1 MSPKD
6 KTAKQKSAPPVVA
19 PDADETPQD
28 IDAFRNDLARRLR
41 IIISNQQRRWCGC
54 REPSC
59 KRARACRAPRG
70 GCSNRKPT
78 KPVSERQSA
87 RGRAMLARALREHG
101 ERLDAER
108 EQHQSGDRN
117 HQKS

>member
-1 MSPKD
+1 MSPKV
-6 KTAKQKSAPPVVA
+6 KTAKQKSAPSVVS
-19 PDADETPQD
+19 PEIDDAPQD
-28 IDAFRNDLARRLR
+28 IDAFRMELARRLH
-41 IIISNQQRRWCGC
+41 ILVSNQQRRWCGC

-70 GCSNRKPT
+70 VCSNSKPT

-87 RGRAMLARALREHG
+87 RARAMLARALREHD
-101 ERLDAER
+101 ERLEAER
-108 EQHQSGDRN
+108 EGHQSGDRN

>member
-6 KTAKQKSAPPVVA
+6 RTAKQKSAPPVVS
-19 PDADETPQD
+19 PEADEPPQD
-28 IDAFRNDLARRLR
+28 IDAFRAEMARRLR
-41 IIISNQQRRWCGC
+41 IIIGNRQRRWCSC

-70 GCSNRKPT
+70 DCSNRKPT

-87 RGRAMLARALREHG
+87 RARAMLARALREHG

-108 EQHQSGDRN
+108 EKHQSSDRN

>member
-6 KTAKQKSAPPVVA
+6 MTAKLKSATPDVSSVVSPEADGA
-19 PDADETPQD
+19 PRD
-28 IDAFRNDLARRLR
+28 IDAFRQDLARRLH
-41 IIISNQQRRWCGC
+41 ILVSNQLRCWCSC

-59 KRARACRAPRG
+59 KRARACRAPQG
-70 GCSNRKPT
+70 HCSNRKPG

-87 RGRAMLARALREHG
+87 RSRAMLARALREHG

-108 EQHQSGDRN
+108 ERHTGQ
-117 HQKS
+117 